1 MSSICNYITLTV
13 NNISNDAFMMEMNSE
28 VWIFMNSI
36 FPLREYDSIE
46 NMQLPEIPIVIK
58 IVINDSHSN

>member
-1 MSSICNYITLTV
+1 
-13 NNISNDAFMMEMNSE
+13 MMEMNSE

>member
-1 MSSICNYITLTV
+1 MLLWWKWIQK
-13 NNISNDAFMMEMNSE
+13 SE
-28 VWIFMNSI
+28 YLWISI
-36 FPLREYDSIE
+36 FTLREYDSIE